1 MNLYCTRSRYMTRPK
16 NDSTQQMKV
25 YLVLDISR
33 GAQPVL
39 GCWTCAVDAVESAK
53 QFPNAF
59 VVEYR
64 LNTGE
69 EPCKHEYEADDRFEN
84 ERATSTCRKC
94 GDVQR

>member
-1 MNLYCTRSRYMTRPK
+1 
-16 NDSTQQMKV
+16 MKV

-59 VVEYR
+59 VVRRQYEYDWCA
-64 LNTGE
+64 G
-69 EPCKHEYEADDRFEN
+69 
-84 ERATSTCRKC
+84 TS
-94 GDVQR
+94 VP